1 METNRLKKRWI
12 MVRERQRGKNEKT
25 IKVDTVTH
33 EKVRKEHGQC
43 TYSPCEEFIF
53 NSYNSEV

>member
-12 MVRERQRGKNEKT
+12 MVRERQKGKNEKT

-33 EKVRKEHGQC
+33 EKVRK
-43 TYSPCEEFIF
+43 
-53 NSYNSEV
+53 

>member
-12 MVRERQRGKNEKT
+12 MVREKQKVKNEKT

-33 EKVRKEHGQC
+33 EKVRK
-43 TYSPCEEFIF
+43 
-53 NSYNSEV
+53 